1 MKGEMMI
8 ETKKEERKMF
18 IFSNTFELLHT
29 HLVMKMDAFEMY
41 PVL

>member
-1 MKGEMMI
+1 ML

-29 HLVMKMDAFEMY
+29 HLVHKLDAFDMY
-41 PVL
+41 PVLQCL